1 MRQSREKSDAALDG
15 RAVNHLPAS
24 PRGIVSLLR
33 VLVIIALAVVL
44 PEPARAADDTEA
56 DALALSKEIVAL
68 HQAGRDAETEALFR
82 RLIALEEKLWGVE
95 APAIVPT
102 INNLALIY
110 QRQGRPAD
118 AAPLFER
125 VVTLDEKVLG
135 PDNPDLATALG
146 NLAEAYRKQGRYA
159 EAEKPLERSL
169 AIREKILGPDNLELA
184 IGINNLA
191 SVYYAEGKFAEAGS
205 RFERVLAILQ
215 TKLGEDNPS
224 VLTAAA
230 NLAQVY
236 SKAGQY
242 AAAEK
247 LARHTLE
254 VRERTLGPD
263 HPDVA
268 TSLNN
273 LAGLYVTEA
282 RYQEAEPLY
291 RRALA
296 IREKTLG
303 ADNPEIATSLNNL
316 ALLYVVQGR
325 TAEAKP
331 LYERA
336 LAIREKALGPDH
348 PDVASDMNNL
358 AELYKDEGRYG
369 EAEPLLVRALA
380 IAEKTLGPDHPDL
393 AGSINNLAGLYYRQG
408 RYAEAEPLYKRSIA
422 ILERALGPDHP
433 DLAANLNNLAQLY
446 RNEGRTRDA
455 EALFQRA
462 LAILTKAKGA
472 DHPDLAT
479 PQSNLAGV
487 YLDEER
493 YAEAEPLYGRAL
505 EIREKTLGPDHSDVA
520 ASLNNLGTLYRAL
533 RRYADAEALFRRANA
548 ILEKA
553 LGPAHPI
560 MAIGLGNLAGLLQDE
575 GHYDE
580 AETLDRR
587 AVSIRETALGPDHP
601 DVAVSVNN
609 LAALYQAEGKVDEA
623 LAESARAVAIV
634 ERHLAADATQ
644 RSTAALAEERRNRQ
658 YFVNYIAIA
667 DTASAL
673 RSDQRPA
680 LAAETFRVVQ
690 LTQTS
695 SAAQAVAGMS
705 ARFAG
710 GSDALAALVR
720 KRQDLAFWQGLD
732 DAIVKTASRPP
743 SDRKPEQEAAVR
755 EAQADVAH
763 RLELL
768 NKQIADEFPSFSELT
783 SPSPLQAAEAQALL
797 APDEALLVYLA
808 GTNKSWIWVVRQE
821 AVGFYPLAIGGQ
833 GLIEEVR
840 ALRTRLDPEL
850 NPDLDPYPADRAH
863 ALYEK
868 LFGPTLP
875 RLAGIHRLL
884 IVPDGALQSL
894 PFGVLVTQAPEHQIV
909 TPADHRDIAW
919 LARDYAVSVLPSVS
933 SLRALRR
940 LSADTD
946 AAAPFL
952 GIGDPVL
959 AGSPGGVRGLGKV
972 NLFRGAMA
980 DVDKVRELPPLPETA
995 DELGAM
1001 AHIMGAGFDDL
1012 LLRERASEPV
1022 LRQMATAHYR
1032 VVAFATHG
1040 LMSGDLT
1047 GLAEPALVLTP
1058 PLEATPANDGRIEFS
1073 DASARAKA
1081 GRVRL
1086 RHQNPCCEESG
1097 VTLVDPGHQRAVS
1110 SDACVEICGVQPS
1123 GSDTS
1128 NTITSVRC
1136 WSSGDRSP
1144 MSIVSNSM
1152 ALVGLATRSG
1162 RWGVG
1167 LTLLPN
1173 QKTK

>member
-1 MRQSREKSDAALDG
+1 
-15 RAVNHLPAS
+15 LPAG
-24 PRGIVSLLR
+24 PRGIVSLLWA
-33 VLVIIALAVVL
+33 LVIIALAVVL
-44 PEPARAADDTEA
+44 PEAVRAAEDTEV

-82 RLIALEEKLWGVE
+82 RLIALEEKLWGAE
-95 APAIVPT
+95 APAIAPT
-102 INNLALIY
+102 VNNLALIY

-125 VVTLDEKVLG
+125 VVTLDEKALG
-135 PDNPDLATALG
+135 PDNPDLATVLG

-191 SVYYAEGKFAEAGS
+191 SVYYGEGKFAEAAT
-205 RFERVLAILQ
+205 RFERVLTILQ

-247 LARHTLE
+247 LALQTME
-254 VRERTLGPD
+254 VRERTLGPN

-296 IREKTLG
+296 TREKTLG
-303 ADNPEIATSLNNL
+303 ADDPEIATSLNNL
-316 ALLYVVQGR
+316 ALLYVAQGR

-358 AELYKDEGRYG
+358 AELYKDEGRYS

-380 IAEKTLGPDHPDL
+380 IAEKTLGPDHPDF

-433 DLAANLNNLAQLY
+433 DLAAHLNNLAQLY

-505 EIREKTLGPDHSDVA
+505 EIREKALGPDHPDVA

-553 LGPAHPI
+553 LGPAHPT

-587 AVSIRETALGPDHP
+587 ALSIRETALGPDHP

-609 LAALYQAEGKVDEA
+609 LAALYQVEGKVDEA

-644 RSTAALAEERRNRQ
+644 RSTRALAEERRNSE

-705 ARFAG
+705 ARFASG
-710 GSDALAALVR
+710 RDALAALVR
-720 KRQDLAFWQGLD
+720 KRQDLAFRWQRLD
-732 DAIVKTASRPP
+732 DAIVETASQPP
-743 SDRKPEQEAAVR
+743 SDRKPEQEAAMR
-755 EAQADVAH
+755 EAQTDVAH

-768 NKQIADEFPSFSELT
+768 NRQIADEFPSFSELT
-783 SPSPLQAAEAQALL
+783 SPSPLPAAEAQALL

-808 GTNKSWIWVVRQE
+808 GTNKSWIWVVRQG
-821 AVGFYPLAIGGQ
+821 AVGFYPLAISGQ
-833 GLIEEVR
+833 GLTEEVR

-850 NPDLDPYPADRAH
+850 NPDLYPYPADRAH

-868 LFGPTLP
+868 LLGPAISQ
-875 RLAGIHRLL
+875 LAGIHRLL

-894 PFGVLVTQAPEHQIV
+894 PFGVLVTQAPEHRVV
-909 TPADHRDIAW
+909 TPADHRDVAW

-959 AGSPGGVRGLGKV
+959 AGSPGGVRGVGKV

-1001 AHIMGAGFDDL
+1001 AHIMGAASNDL

-1058 PLEATPANDGRIEFS
+1058 PPEATPANDGLLT
-1073 DASARAKA
+1073 ASKIATLKFKAEWVVLSACNTAADDGTPDGGGLSGLAKA
-1081 GRVRL
+1081 FFYAGARSVLVSHWAVWSKATVQLTTGAFTALMKDPLIGRAEAL
-1086 RHQNPCCEESG
+1086 RRSMMAMLDPANPPEFAH
-1097 VTLVDPGHQRAVS
+1097 P
-1110 SDACVEICGVQPS
+1110 
-1123 GSDTS
+1123 
-1128 NTITSVRC
+1128 
-1136 WSSGDRSP
+1136 
-1144 MSIVSNSM
+1144 
-1152 ALVGLATRSG
+1152 LAWAPFVLAGEGGAG
-1162 RWGVG
+1162 R
-1167 LTLLPN
+1167 
-1173 QKTK
+1173 

>member
-1 MRQSREKSDAALDG
+1 M
-15 RAVNHLPAS
+15 VP
-24 PRGIVSLLR
+24 LLW
-33 VLVIIALAVVL
+33 VLVIMALAVAL
-44 PEPARAADDTEA
+44 PKPARAGDDTEA

-68 HQAGRDAETEALFR
+68 HGAGRDAETEVLFR
-82 RLIALEEKLWGVE
+82 RLIALEEKLWG
-95 APAIVPT
+95 ADCPPIAPT
-102 INNLALIY
+102 INNLALLY
-110 QRQGRPAD
+110 VRQGRSAE

-125 VVTLDEKVLG
+125 VVALDERALG
-135 PDNPDLATALG
+135 PGHADLATALS
-146 NLAEAYRKQGRYA
+146 NLADAYRKQGRYA
-159 EAEKPLERSL
+159 DAEKPLERAL

-191 SVYYAEGKFAEAGS
+191 SVYYGEGKFAEAAT
-205 RFERVLAILQ
+205 RFERALAILK
-215 TKLGEDNPS
+215 TALGEDNPS
-224 VLTAAA
+224 VLTAAS

-236 SKAGQY
+236 SKAGRY
-242 AAAEK
+242 ADAEK

-254 VRERTLGPD
+254 SRERTLGPD
-263 HPDVA
+263 HPDLA

-291 RRALA
+291 QRSLA
-296 IREKTLG
+296 IREKALG
-303 ADNPEIATSLNNL
+303 ADDPEIATSLNNL
-316 ALLYVVQGR
+316 ALLYVAEGR
-325 TAEAKP
+325 TEEAKP

-348 PDVASDMNNL
+348 PDVASEMNNL
-358 AELYKDEGRYG
+358 AELYKDEGRYS

-380 IAEKTLGPDHPDL
+380 STEKALGPDHPDL
-393 AGSINNLAGLYYRQG
+393 AGSINNLAGVYYRQG

-422 ILERALGPDHP
+422 ILERALGPEHP

-446 RNEGRTRDA
+446 RNQARNRDA

-462 LAILTKAKGA
+462 LAILTKAKGP

-479 PQSNLAGV
+479 PQSNLAGI

-493 YAEAEPLYGRAL
+493 YAEAEPLYRRAL
-505 EIREKTLGPDHSDVA
+505 EVREKALGPDHADVA
-520 ASLNNLGTLYRAL
+520 ASLNNLGTLYRAQ

-553 LGPAHPI
+553 LGPAHPTV
-560 MAIGLGNLAGLLQDE
+560 AIGLGNLAGLLQDE

-601 DVAVSVNN
+601 DVAISVNN
-609 LAALYQAEGKVDEA
+609 LAVLYQAEGKIDEA
-623 LAESARAVAIV
+623 LAESARAVSIV

-644 RSTAALAEERRNRQ
+644 RSTAALAEQRRNRE

-667 DTASAL
+667 DSAAAL
-673 RSDQRPA
+673 HSEQREP

-720 KRQDLAFWQGLD
+720 KRQDLAFRWQRLD
-732 DAIVKTASRPP
+732 DAIVKSASQRPA
-743 SDRKPEQEAAVR
+743 DRKPEQESATR
-755 EAQADVAH
+755 DAQADVAR
-763 RLELL
+763 RLDVL
-768 NKQIADEFPSFSELT
+768 NKQIAEQFPSFSELT
-783 SPSPLQAAEAQALL
+783 SPSPLPAAEAQALL

-808 GTNKSWIWVVRQE
+808 GTNKSWVWVVRQG
-821 AVGFYPLAIGGQ
+821 AVGFYPLAIGGD
-833 GLIEEVR
+833 GLAEEVR
-840 ALRTRLDPEL
+840 ALRARLDPEL

-868 LFGPTLP
+868 ILGPALP
-875 RLAGIHRLL
+875 QFAGIHRLL

-894 PFGVLVTQAPEHQIV
+894 PFGVLVTQAPEHEIV
-909 TPADHRDIAW
+909 SPADHRAIAW
-919 LARDYAVSVLPSVS
+919 LARDYAVSVLPSIS

-940 LSADTD
+940 LSASTD

-959 AGSPGGVRGLGKV
+959 TGIPGGVRGVGKV

-995 DELGAM
+995 DELSAM
-1001 AHIMGAGFDDL
+1001 AHIVGATPDDL
-1012 LLRERASEPV
+1012 LLEERASEPM
-1022 LRQMATAHYR
+1022 LRQIATAHYR

-1058 PLEATPANDGRIEFS
+1058 PRKATPADDGLLT
-1073 DASARAKA
+1073 ASKIATLKFNAEWVVLSACNTAADDGTPDGGGLSGLAKA
-1081 GRVRL
+1081 FFYAGARSVLVSHWEVWSRATVQLTTGAFTALIKDPSIGRAEAL
-1086 RHQNPCCEESG
+1086 RRSMMAMLDPTNPPEFAH
-1097 VTLVDPGHQRAVS
+1097 P
-1110 SDACVEICGVQPS
+1110 
-1123 GSDTS
+1123 
-1128 NTITSVRC
+1128 
-1136 WSSGDRSP
+1136 
-1144 MSIVSNSM
+1144 
-1152 ALVGLATRSG
+1152 LAWAPFVLAGEGGAG
-1162 RWGVG
+1162 R
-1167 LTLLPN
+1167 
-1173 QKTK
+1173 